1 MYGTVPLP
9 TGCEMTFKVENVR
22 ELNEMEV
29 VDNW

>member
-9 TGCEMTFKVENVR
+9 TGCEITFRVEYVGK
-22 ELNEMEV
+22 LSEMEV